1 MSAKYSTQQTQK
13 VGPSGDLQG
22 IVTDPDNQ
30 TNDQK
35 KDSFVLGLIDQ
46 NGKKI
51 QRMSTST
58 ATKNRKV

>member
-30 TNDQK
+30 TSDQK
-35 KDSFVLGLIDQ
+35 NIVLGLIDQ